1 MAFKSVNPP
10 VPTLKAQLVR
20 ESCSMVRHLMTDGRR
35 VPPQVVQAADQFET
49 ALEQNQ
55 PIDIAALAATHE
67 RLSRLV
73 APAKP
78 GTLYLL
84 DDSFHQA
91 GRESS
96 LAPIRL
102 VRQLV
107 RVAVGC
113 VLVFLVLSVAA
124 VTEAHPEIQLV
135 PWEIARIVMDRVFW
149 LSAAGIGASFAMLF
163 TLNDQ
168 ILSRT
173 YDPDE
178 TASYWVKFFLG
189 LVAGFILV
197 ALVPID
203 HTAETGAEALTPPT
217 IALLGGFSAS
227 AVYRILTRMVEALE
241 SIFTGGAREQV
252 LASERA
258 ASTRAAEERVQG
270 KMAVAAQLVDVQQR
284 LAAGMTTDEAAAHL
298 RTVVST
304 LLPAGD
310 EAAPTPS
317 AAPPAAPVDKV
328 PALVVV
334 SAPEEVVA
342 SVDTDDSEDESDSP
356 ARQTEE
362 SAAVV
367 G

>member
-1 MAFKSVNPP
+1 
-10 VPTLKAQLVR
+10 
-20 ESCSMVRHLMTDGRR
+20 MTDGRR

-49 ALEQNQ
+49 ALEKNQ

-91 GRESS
+91 GRLNS
-96 LAPIRL
+96 PIRL
-102 VRQLV
+102 VRDLV
-107 RVAVGC
+107 KVAVGC

-124 VTEAHPEIQLV
+124 VTEAHPGIQLIK
-135 PWEIARIVMDRVFW
+135 WDIARIVMDRVFW

-241 SIFTGGAREQV
+241 SVFTGGAREQV
-252 LASERA
+252 LASEKA

-270 KMAVAAQLVDVQQR
+270 KMAVAAQLVDLQQR
-284 LAAGMTTDEAAAHL
+284 LAAGMTSDEAAAQL
-298 RTVVST
+298 RTVVTT
-304 LLPAGD
+304 LLPSGD
-310 EAAPTPS
+310 DAAPQ
-317 AAPPAAPVDKV
+317 PPATPVAKV

-334 SAPEEVVA
+334 RAPEDVVA
-342 SVDTDDSEDESDSP
+342 SADRDNSAGEPDAP

-362 SAAVV
+362 SAAAV